1 MKEKKEW
8 RKGKNIRGKI
18 KSAEGRNRED
28 KDEGE
33 DKEGIGRTAM
43 KARTERL

>member
-8 RKGKNIRGKI
+8 MKGKNIRGKI
-18 KSAEGRNRED
+18 KRAERRNRED
-28 KDEGE
+28 EDEGE
-33 DKEGIGRTAM
+33 DKEGIGRTTM